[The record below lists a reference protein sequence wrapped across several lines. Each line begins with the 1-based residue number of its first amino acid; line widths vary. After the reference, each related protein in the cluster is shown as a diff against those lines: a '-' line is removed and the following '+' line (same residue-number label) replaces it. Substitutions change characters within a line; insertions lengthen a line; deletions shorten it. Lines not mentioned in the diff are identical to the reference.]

1 MTSRSRLMVACIA
14 LLAVPPLA
22 TPAFAQAGSGAAT
35 GAAAGGAPQAP
46 TAGAAAGGAVQPP
59 PSQHQPAVPDGCPYR
74 DGKLELIV

>member
-1 MTSRSRLMVACIA
+1 MTSRSRLIVACIA

-22 TPAFAQAGSGAAT
+22 TPAFAQAEA

-59 PSQHQPAVPDGCPYR
+59 PSQHQPAAPDGCPYR

>member
-1 MTSRSRLMVACIA
+1 MTSRSRLILACTA
-14 LLAVPPLA
+14 LAAVLPLA
-22 TPAFAQAGSGAAT
+22 TPAFAQAGSGAA
-35 GAAAGGAPQAP
+35 AGGAQQAP

>member
-1 MTSRSRLMVACIA
+1 MTSRSQLIVACIA

-22 TPAFAQAGSGAAT
+22 TPAFAQAGSGP
-35 GAAAGGAPQAP
+35 AAGGAPQAP

>member
-1 MTSRSRLMVACIA
+1 MTSRSRLMLACTALVAA
-14 LLAVPPLA
+14 LPLA
-22 TPAFAQAGSGAAT
+22 TPAFAQAGSGT
-35 GAAAGGAPQAP
+35 AAAGAPQAP